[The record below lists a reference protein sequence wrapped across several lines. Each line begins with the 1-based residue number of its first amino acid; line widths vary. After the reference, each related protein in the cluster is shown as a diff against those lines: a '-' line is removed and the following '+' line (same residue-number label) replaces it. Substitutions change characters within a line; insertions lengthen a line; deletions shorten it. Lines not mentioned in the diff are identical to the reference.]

1 MRCARPRRGTGSRR
15 RVGRPCGSLFASAH
29 PVPPDKD
36 KKGREVPAH
45 HTWVK
50 DALGL
55 LARIGGGATC
65 LWGEGS
71 WKNKPEDEPIIER
84 TAVVYTYV
92 DPKPFL
98 AELPKLRKFLHRF
111 GRETKQGE
119 VVVEFDS
126 LFYRIRKYDKE

>member
-1 MRCARPRRGTGSRR
+1 MPGRREELDPGGAL
-15 RVGRPCGSLFASAH
+15 GALAEASSQ
-29 PVPPDKD
+29 VLTLYLPDKD

-45 HTWVK
+45 ETWVK

-55 LARIGGGATC
+55 LARVGGGATC

-98 AELPKLRKFLHRF
+98 AELPRLRKFLHRF
-111 GRETKQGE
+111 GRETNQGE